1 MNGLSF
7 ELSGMVGVIIVLISS
22 LILLISSNW
31 RWSIS
36 ALLLQ
41 YIGVFLL
48 IFSLWSLPMSLTKV
62 VTGWIS
68 ALVMATAITG
78 LPQEHHKIR
87 EESRWAFLSSS
98 SSSNNPIS
106 ANLFRLIAAGVVG
119 LAIISIVTEA
129 VNWVPGIEV
138 EQILGALI
146 LIGLGLL
153 HLGLTSHPFR
163 VVLGLLTVLSGFE
176 ILYAAVEISALVA
189 GLQSGVN
196 LGLALVGAYFIVAPT
211 MEVTR

>member
-48 IFSLWSLPMSLTKV
+48 IFSLWSLPMSVTKV

-68 ALVMATAITG
+68 ALVLATAITG
-78 LPQEHHKIR
+78 LPQEHHEIR

-98 SSSNNPIS
+98 SSSNTPIS
-106 ANLFRLIAAGVVG
+106 ASLFRLIAAGVVG

-138 EQILGALI
+138 EQILGALT

>member
-1 MNGLSF
+1 
-7 ELSGMVGVIIVLISS
+7 
-22 LILLISSNW
+22 
-31 RWSIS
+31 
-36 ALLLQ
+36 
-41 YIGVFLL
+41 
-48 IFSLWSLPMSLTKV
+48 MSVTKV

-68 ALVMATAITG
+68 ALVLATAITG
-78 LPQEHHKIR
+78 LPQEHHEIR

-98 SSSNNPIS
+98 SSSITPIS
-106 ANLFRLIAAGVVG
+106 ASLFRLIAAGVVG

-129 VNWVPGIEV
+129 ANWVPGIEV

-196 LGLALVGAYFIVAPT
+196 LGLALVGAYFIVTPT